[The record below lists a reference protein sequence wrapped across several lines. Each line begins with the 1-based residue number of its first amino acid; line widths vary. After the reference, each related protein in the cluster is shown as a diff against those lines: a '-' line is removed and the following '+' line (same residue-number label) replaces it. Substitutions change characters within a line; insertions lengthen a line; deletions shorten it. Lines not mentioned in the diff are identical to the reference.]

1 MRWVLVILLLLLVAC
16 SSPTKVSITGTP
28 IVQIEKPTQEQTEGY
43 LLLLLNP
50 IENGELFVRNVQIH
64 DGANW
69 VKISDSIRKNNEK
82 PVVLAQ
88 GTVPFLEYQYIKF
101 TIDSAKFDGK
111 TASISFPHIVL
122 PLKFNLTKDFTVL
135 SFDLLKGESLK
146 TKGDQLIFSPVFR
159 IETQNAIDVQVETDN
174 TVKTFDKQ
182 IISTIK
188 LGMNEKGDF
197 TTGNEV
203 VPEKPKTS
211 ALLEDNLKEMQI
223 DYSKY
228 LENKEKNPELPEI
241 KINLY
246 ENKLNPSVIE
256 LKKNNSVTLVFE
268 NKWSKILGLSFV
280 GLNKNILVKP
290 GESFNY
296 ELNPQEE
303 TNYNINCFYPCWGRE
318 GSNLGMIKVEKERTV
333 KKYD

>member
-28 IVQIEKPTQEQTEGY
+28 IVQIEKAIPEKTDGY

-50 IENGELFVRNVQIH
+50 IENGELVIRNVQIH
-64 DGANW
+64 DGTNW
-69 VKISDSIRKNNEK
+69 IKISDSIKKNKEK

-88 GTVPFLEYQYIKF
+88 GTVPFKEYQYVKF
-101 TIDSAKFDGK
+101 TIDSAKFEGK
-111 TASISFPHIVL
+111 AASLNFPQIVL

-146 TKGDQLIFSPVFR
+146 TKEDKLMFSPVFR

-182 IISTIK
+182 ILNTIK
-188 LGMNEKGDF
+188 LGMNGKGDF

-211 ALLEDNLKEMQI
+211 ALLEDNPKEMQI

-228 LENKEKNPELPEI
+228 LENKGKNPELPEI
-241 KINLY
+241 KISIY
-246 ENKLNPSVIE
+246 ENRLNPSVIE
-256 LKKNNSVTLVFE
+256 LKRNNNVTLVFE
-268 NKWSKILGLSFV
+268 NKWDKILGLSLV
-280 GLNKNILVKP
+280 GLNGNLLIKP

-296 ELNPQEE
+296 ELHPKEE
-303 TNYNINCFYPCWGRE
+303 SNYNINCMYPCWGRE
-318 GSNLGMIKVEKERTV
+318 GSNLGIIKVEKEKVIPR
-333 KKYD
+333 YD